1 MSLWT
6 KTSGAVVL
14 ASFAFGGAALG
25 GEVNDSFWMM
35 WDSSNDAVGEDI
47 YDPADFG
54 EVIEYADGRRQY
66 IGTRIGT
73 DAFGQPAWELDWDCM
88 VDPDPF
94 VDAAIQVTNIS
105 GVDATFSLLMVL
117 PIIPTGPMTE
127 MNGSAALTLT
137 NNGFESAFMRPEA
150 GDSIYSAYIDFV
162 SVADVPQ
169 ATLFGGA
176 YELSAGAFT
185 TVDDDDDFGNP
196 SPLSGPP
203 AGSNIAI
210 RLTFELSA
218 GDSASISS
226 LFNIVAVPAPAGLAV
241 LGLIGLAATRRRRS

>member
-6 KTSGAVVL
+6 KTNTAALV
-14 ASFAFGGAALG
+14 ASFAFGGVAFG
-25 GEVNDSFWMM
+25 GEVNDSFYMM
-35 WDSSNDAVGEDI
+35 WDASNDTVGEDL

-54 EVIEYADGRRQY
+54 EVIDYGGGRVQY
-66 IGTRIGT
+66 IGSR
-73 DAFGQPAWELDWDCM
+73 ASAEWLLEWDCM
-88 VDPDPF
+88 TDSDPF

-105 GVDATFSLLMVL
+105 GVNAMFSLLMVL
-117 PIIPTGPMTE
+117 PIIPTGPATD

-137 NNGFESAFMRPEA
+137 NNGFESAFMRPDS
-150 GDSIYSAYIDFV
+150 GDSIYSAYIDFI

-176 YELSAGAFT
+176 YELTAGAFT
-185 TVDDDDDFGNP
+185 TTDDDDDFG
-196 SPLSGPP
+196 SPIPVSGPP

-241 LGLIGLAATRRRRS
+241 VGLLGLVGTRRRRS